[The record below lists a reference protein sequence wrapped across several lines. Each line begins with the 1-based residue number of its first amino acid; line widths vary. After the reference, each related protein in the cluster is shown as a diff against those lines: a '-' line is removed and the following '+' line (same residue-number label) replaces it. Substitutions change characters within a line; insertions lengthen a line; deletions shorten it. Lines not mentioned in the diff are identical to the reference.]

1 MPKITIK
8 CVCGEIFQPDIDLE
22 RYKEELSRTG
32 LIPLLISHKDHFVTV
47 YLDKNGAVRGVE
59 RIILVDDD
67 TTTQVASEEFDVQA
81 IQNIVLDLAKDVDPS
96 EEYEKYVSILL
107 FKIKQPEAL
116 FVAGEI
122 IGRRM
127 WSKWRE
133 AILRMG
139 AKYVPKLDLI
149 IKTELKPILDKV
161 GKASLHG
168 NNEIVITNCTA
179 PQFVVGLAQGV
190 LNAISSAAKS
200 DIKIKIEYSIEANN
214 VMLTVIT

>member
-32 LIPLLISHKDHFVTV
+32 LIPLLVSHKDHFVTV
-47 YLDKNGAVRGVE
+47 YLDKNGSVRGVE
-59 RIILVDDD
+59 RIILVEDD
-67 TTTQVASEEFDVQA
+67 TTTQVASEEFD
-81 IQNIVLDLAKDVDPS
+81 IQSIQKTVLDLAKDVDPS

-127 WSKWRE
+127 WMKWRE
-133 AILRMG
+133 AILRLG

-149 IKTELKPILDKV
+149 IKTELKPLLDKV
-161 GKASLHG
+161 GTANLHG
-168 NNEIVITNCTA
+168 NNEVLITNCTA

-190 LNAISSAAKS
+190 LNAISAAAKS
-200 DIKIKIEYSIEANN
+200 DIRIKIEYSIEANN
-214 VMLTVIT
+214 VMLTVVT